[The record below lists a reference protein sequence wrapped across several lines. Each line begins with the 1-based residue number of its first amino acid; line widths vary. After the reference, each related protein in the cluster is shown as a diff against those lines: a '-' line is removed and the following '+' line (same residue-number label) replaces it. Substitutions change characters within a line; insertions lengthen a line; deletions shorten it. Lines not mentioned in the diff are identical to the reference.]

1 MKIMG
6 PAQVGGTVTMSAS
19 LSFRFMSISW
29 VKFIPG
35 YMIMI
40 PYAGLVVAIIGFSLF
55 LRLVGKR
62 ESAWVHPEVD
72 IPPAYCEPCLGLAS

>member
-6 PAQVGGTVTMSAS
+6 PSQVGGTVNMSSS
-19 LSFRFMSISW
+19 LSFRLMSISW

-40 PYAGLVVAIIGFSLF
+40 PYAGLVVAIIGLSLF
-55 LRLVGKR
+55 LRLIGKR

-72 IPPAYCEPCLGLAS
+72 IPPAYCQPCVGLAS